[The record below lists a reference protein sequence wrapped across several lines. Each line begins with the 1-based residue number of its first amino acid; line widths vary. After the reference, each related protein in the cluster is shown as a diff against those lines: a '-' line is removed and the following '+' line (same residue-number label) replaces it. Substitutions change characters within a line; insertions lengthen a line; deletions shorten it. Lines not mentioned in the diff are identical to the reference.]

1 MSKTYIQVRA
11 EERDKELAS
20 EILEKLGTNLSTVV
34 NMLLKQI
41 IITKS
46 IPFDIKLNDISY
58 TEDEVISEI
67 KATLAMENMNLTKE
81 DVLLLKEYRNA
92 KDSGED
98 IRREIISEYT
108 EKNKDEWPDI
118 LLSQFGCAY

>member
-81 DVLLLKEYRNA
+81 DVFLLKEYRNA

-108 EKNKDEWPDI
+108 EENKDEWPDI
-118 LLSQFGCAY
+118 LLSQFGCAD

>member
-11 EERDKELAS
+11 EESDKELAS

-46 IPFDIKLNDISY
+46 IPFEVKLNDTKY
-58 TEDEVISEI
+58 AEDEAISEI
-67 KATLAMENMNLTKE
+67 VTTLAMENMDLTKE
-81 DVLLLKEYRNA
+81 DILLLKEYRSDKNA
-92 KDSGED
+92 AEN
-98 IRREIISEYT
+98 IRKKIISGYT
-108 EKNKDEWPDI
+108 NE
-118 LLSQFGCAY
+118 Q

>member
-11 EERDKELAS
+11 EEKDKELAS

-41 IITKS
+41 IMTKS
-46 IPFDIKLNDISY
+46 IPFEVKLNETIY

-67 KATLAMENMNLTKE
+67 VTTLAMENMNLTKE
-81 DVLLLKEYRNA
+81 DILLLKEYRNE
-92 KDSGED
+92 KNSDEN
-98 IRREIISEYT
+98 IRKKIISEYT
-108 EKNKDEWPDI
+108 KE
-118 LLSQFGCAY
+118 Q

>member
-108 EKNKDEWPDI
+108 EENKDE
-118 LLSQFGCAY
+118 

>member
-108 EKNKDEWPDI
+108 EENKDEWPDI
-118 LLSQFGCAY
+118 LLSQFGCAD

>member
-46 IPFDIKLNDISY
+46 IPFDVKLDDNSY
-58 TEDEVISEI
+58 SEDEVISEI
-67 KATLAMENMNLTKE
+67 KATLAMENMNLTK
-81 DVLLLKEYRNA
+81 DDILLLKEYRST

-98 IRREIISEYT
+98 IRNRIISGYT
-108 EKNKDEWPDI
+108 GENKDE
-118 LLSQFGCAY
+118 

>member
-92 KDSGED
+92 KDSGEG

-108 EKNKDEWPDI
+108 EENKDE
-118 LLSQFGCAY
+118 

>member
-108 EKNKDEWPDI
+108 EENKDEWPDI
-118 LLSQFGCAY
+118 LLSKFGCAD